1 MAGVV
6 HPAHPCRGIR
16 KVECWR
22 CLLEKK
28 RSKQR
33 TLCCQEINGYSSIVQ
48 EGAEVVENS
57 AGGQLAVSVDPH
69 CNAWSGDSSGRM
81 GAGRCLLRKKGSRQG
96 TQCLMIS
103 CHDME
108 MLRYLTEGQ
117 GVAGDSGWI
126 LKM

>member
-1 MAGVV
+1 MEGVEE
-6 HPAHPCRGIR
+6 HQEGCQGID
-16 KVECWR
+16 
-22 CLLEKK
+22 
-28 RSKQR
+28 
-33 TLCCQEINGYSSIVQ
+33 GDSSVVQ
-48 EGAEVVENS
+48 EDAEVVENS
-57 AGGQLAVSVDPH
+57 AGGQLAIGVDPH
-69 CNAWSGDSSGRM
+69 CNAWNGDASGRM

-103 CHDME
+103 CHDVE